1 MNDMDDL
8 IRASLHQHTPTAP
21 TDEGLAGRVAT
32 AGRRVR
38 RIRAAGAA
46 TLALALVAGAAWAAT
61 ALPRSTDPGVA
72 AYPSPTRP
80 AITPTAPSSTPT
92 GPAANRPS
100 TSADGTVRDV
110 STIGGRAEFG
120 KYTFLNNFFASPS
133 GNLFCFINTAG
144 AGCTA
149 MTWATGVEPAQK
161 QVCADREPV
170 LGPEVWGKSR
180 AAWACGSDPHSFPF
194 LNGEGDEGVAWWDA
208 DFGKSTPNP
217 VDPTVNLAVLPY
229 GRTLVAGDLRCSMA
243 TDGVR
248 CTNTRTGE
256 GFHAS
261 RDKVT
266 LHP

>member
-32 AGRRVR
+32 AGRRAR
-38 RIRAAGAA
+38 RVRAAGAA
-46 TLALALVAGAAWAAT
+46 TLTLALVAGAAWAVT
-61 ALPRSTDPGVA
+61 TLPRFTDPGVA
-72 AYPSPTRP
+72 AYPSSTRP
-80 AITPTAPSSTPT
+80 AITPTAPSSPPT
-92 GPAANRPS
+92 RPASTRPS

-110 STIGGRAEFG
+110 STIGVESEVG
-120 KYTFLNNFFASPS
+120 KYTFLNTFFAAPS

-149 MTWATGVEPAQK
+149 LTWAAGVEPAQK
-161 QVCADREPV
+161 QVCADGEPV
-170 LGPEVWGKSR
+170 VGPEVWGKGR
-180 AAWACGSDPHSFPF
+180 AAWVCGTDPHSFPY
-194 LNGEGDEGVAWWDA
+194 LNGEGGDGVTWWDA
-208 DFGKSTPNP
+208 EFGQTTPYP
-217 VDPTVNLAVLPY
+217 VDPTVTLAVLPY
-229 GRTLVAGDLRCSMA
+229 GKTLVAGDLRCSMA

-248 CTNTRTGE
+248 CTNTRTGQ

-261 RDKVT
+261 REKVT